1 MTVLS
6 LDFLSME
13 TLLWSGFLPFKQGI
27 FITGV
32 GKIKGVKMKSKYFGN
47 LAKGLVIVSAALA
60 LVNCNDSTTAAS
72 DAVSDVPS
80 QYQPQGGDPT
90 QNPADPSQQVT
101 DPAANPTDP
110 NADQTD
116 PNQGVT
122 DPATNPVDPAD
133 PSQQVTDPIV
143 QPADT
148 TAPATQPA
156 DTTAHVIP
164 PEELCLASSLPNACE
179 QQQPVDTTV
188 TNPPVL
194 SSSSEVVLPASS
206 SSEVVLPT
214 SSSSEVV
221 TPASSSSEQVVSS
234 SSEAPKGIFLA
245 SGTEEEKDQMQVEYK
260 TRTGW
265 DGGGILSYPK
275 ELSSTQ
281 KHGVVVWGPGGGTE
295 PGAYEGMIRR
305 LASHGFVVIAL
316 KESPGDASQAMK
328 AIDWMDQQN
337 KDPNSPLY
345 NKLDMNTVGCSGHS
359 MGGLESEQAVIK
371 DKRVLTAFLNNSG
384 DWNGN
389 GANKVATDRSIAI
402 LFGEVGMEKDN
413 AKNDY
418 NNQGVRAPACL
429 IEMTGGPRNSEGGY
443 GHGSG
448 SWDGMAATVA
458 WMRWHLGGETN
469 RKADFVGS
477 TGKYIDGN
485 IVGKQGKWKTQC
497 KNF

>member
-1 MTVLS
+1 
-6 LDFLSME
+6 
-13 TLLWSGFLPFKQGI
+13 
-27 FITGV
+27 
-32 GKIKGVKMKSKYFGN
+32 MKSKILKTVV
-47 LAKGLVIVSAALA
+47 LASSLAFFNCGDEAVTSAINNYAAGFSSSSAGEVQPGEGDALYSSAATQA
-60 LVNCNDSTTAAS
+60 GE
-72 DAVSDVPS
+72 
-80 QYQPQGGDPT
+80 QQQGGGAEVSSSST
-90 QNPADPSQQVT
+90 GTAVIFSSSS
-101 DPAANPTDP
+101 
-110 NADQTD
+110 
-116 PNQGVT
+116 
-122 DPATNPVDPAD
+122 VDE
-133 PSQQVTDPIV
+133 S
-143 QPADT
+143 
-148 TAPATQPA
+148 
-156 DTTAHVIP
+156 
-164 PEELCLASSLPNACE
+164 CLASSLPDACG
-179 QQQPVDTTV
+179 PG
-188 TNPPVL
+188 TNPLPTSSSDAAPASSADAQSATSSANVQNPA
-194 SSSSEVVLPASS
+194 SSSSAIVEKPASS
-206 SSEVVLPT
+206 SSEAVK
-214 SSSSEVV
+214 
-221 TPASSSSEQVVSS
+221 PASSSSEKKVESS
-234 SSEAPKGIFLA
+234 SSAEAPKGIFLA
-245 SGTEEEKDQMQVEYK
+245 SGKEEEKDQMQVEYK

-275 ELSSTQ
+275 QLSSTQ

-328 AIDWMDQQN
+328 ALDWMDKQN
-337 KDPNSPLY
+337 KDQNSPLY

-384 DWNGN
+384 DWNGA

-418 NNQGVRAPACL
+418 NNAGVKAPACL

-458 WMRWHLGGETN
+458 WMRWHLGGETE
-469 RKADFVGS
+469 RKADFVGNS
-477 TGKYIDGN
+477 GKYIDGS
-485 IVGKQGKWKTQC
+485 IIGKQGKWKTQC

>member
-1 MTVLS
+1 
-6 LDFLSME
+6 
-13 TLLWSGFLPFKQGI
+13 
-27 FITGV
+27 
-32 GKIKGVKMKSKYFGN
+32 MKSKILKTMV
-47 LAKGLVIVSAALA
+47 LASTLA
-60 LVNCNDSTTAAS
+60 FFNCGD
-72 DAVSDVPS
+72 DAVTSAIGDYAKAFSSSSAGEV
-80 QYQPQGGDPT
+80 QPGDAGASSSSVSEAAQQGQNEYAEVSSSSTGT
-90 QNPADPSQQVT
+90 AQTNPALSSSSIDES
-101 DPAANPTDP
+101 
-110 NADQTD
+110 
-116 PNQGVT
+116 
-122 DPATNPVDPAD
+122 
-133 PSQQVTDPIV
+133 
-143 QPADT
+143 
-148 TAPATQPA
+148 
-156 DTTAHVIP
+156 
-164 PEELCLASSLPNACE
+164 CLASSLPDACG
-179 QQQPVDTTV
+179 PG
-188 TNPPVL
+188 TNPLPT
-194 SSSSEVVLPASS
+194 SSSSVVPASSADAQSATSSADVQKPASSSSAVVEKPASSSSAVKPASS
-206 SSEVVLPT
+206 SSEKKVE
-214 SSSSEVV
+214 SSSS
-221 TPASSSSEQVVSS
+221 A
-234 SSEAPKGIFLA
+234 EAPKGIFLA
-245 SGTEEEKDQMQVEYK
+245 EGTEEEKDLLQVEYK

-275 ELSSTQ
+275 QLSSTQ

-316 KESPGDASQAMK
+316 KESPGDASQAIK
-328 AIDWMDQQN
+328 ALDWLDKQN
-337 KDPNSPLY
+337 KDQSSPLFG
-345 NKLDMNTVGCSGHS
+345 KLDMNVVGCSGHS

-418 NNQGVRAPACL
+418 NNNGVKAPACL

-469 RKADFVGS
+469 RKADFVGTS
-477 TGKYIDGN
+477 GKYIDGS
-485 IVGKQGKWKTQC
+485 IIGKQGKWKTQC